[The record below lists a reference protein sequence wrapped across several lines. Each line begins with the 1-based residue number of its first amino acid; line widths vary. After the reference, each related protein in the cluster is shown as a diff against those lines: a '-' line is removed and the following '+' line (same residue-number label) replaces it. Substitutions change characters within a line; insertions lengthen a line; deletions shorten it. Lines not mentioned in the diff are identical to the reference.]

1 MDLLVYG
8 VNRRDGQLGM
18 QLLLLL
24 IVLKKIHTLV
34 CLNQE
39 LKFEFVSRKREGD
52 YTCVSLSLALSLSL
66 DYLYVCLR

>member
-1 MDLLVYG
+1 MIFIIIIIIIT
-8 VNRRDGQLGM
+8 NS
-18 QLLLLL
+18 
-24 IVLKKIHTLV
+24 IKKIHTLV

-52 YTCVSLSLALSLSL
+52 YTCVSLSPTLSLSL